1 MVSLVFLLFIV
12 IIKGTWS
19 FILEK
24 ARTRKS
30 AVMMRKLQVIS
41 ATLTPE
47 FVMVLVPIALQL

>member
-30 AVMMRKLQVIS
+30 AGMIRKLQVIS
-41 ATLTPE
+41 ATLSPE
-47 FVMVLVPIALQL
+47 FVMVLVSIAFQL